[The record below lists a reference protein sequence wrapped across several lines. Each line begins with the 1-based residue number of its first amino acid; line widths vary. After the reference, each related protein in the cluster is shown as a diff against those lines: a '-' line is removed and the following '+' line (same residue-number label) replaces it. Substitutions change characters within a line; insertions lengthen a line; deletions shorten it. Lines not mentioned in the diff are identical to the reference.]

1 MFKIEPLNYNLDALE
16 PAISKDIM
24 ELHYHK
30 HYQGYTD
37 KFNKFAKEEG
47 IDDQSIEQIFGNIS
61 NYSQNLI
68 NNAGGHYNHK
78 FFWQCLTPP
87 ESTQNEISDTMLAAI
102 EGSFGSFDAFKEE
115 FLTQATG
122 LFGSGWVNLVQTP
135 TGELKIIQTANQD
148 AIGMNFVQKQHGNN
162 KLLLNLDVWE
172 HAYYLDYQN
181 RRADYIKNFFDIINW
196 QFVESNM
203 N

>member
-16 PAISKDIM
+16 PVISKEIM

-37 KFNKFAKEEG
+37 KFNKFASEEG
-47 IDDQSIEQIFGNIS
+47 VADQSIEQIFTQIS
-61 NYSQNLI
+61 NYSQSLI

-87 ESTQNEISDTMLAAI
+87 ESEENKISDTMLSAI
-102 EGSFGSFDAFKEE
+102 EQSFGSFEAFKSNFIE
-115 FLTQATG
+115 QATG
-122 LFGSGWVNLVQTP
+122 LFGSGWVNLVQDK
-135 TGELKIIQTANQD
+135 TGQLKIVKTYNQD
-148 AIGMNFVQKQHGNN
+148 AISMDFVQKEHGVN

-172 HAYYLDYQN
+172 HAYYIDYQN
-181 RRADYIKNFFDIINW
+181 RRAEYAEKFFDIIN
-196 QFVESNM
+196 
-203 N
+203 